1 MSGGTSAAMKP
12 SGGVQARVLV
22 VDDHPVVRLGIR
34 AMLSADAALS
44 VVAEADSVET
54 ALELAKSPEIDL
66 ALVELSLGHGKGLE
80 LVRTLHQCVP
90 DLPILVFS
98 ARDEVLF
105 AERSLTAGARGY
117 IMKREPIERLAGAI
131 RQVLA
136 GQIVVSDG
144 LAQCLLERAGTQVA
158 GRGLAHLT
166 NRELEVLQ
174 MIGEGLNTA
183 AIAQQ
188 LRLSVKTIETYRSNI
203 KTKLGLRDATDLIRY
218 AAAWIQG

>member
-1 MSGGTSAAMKP
+1 MK
-12 SGGVQARVLV
+12 SSSGVQARVLV
-22 VDDHPVVRLGIR
+22 VDDHPVVRLGLR

-44 VVAEADSVET
+44 VVAEADSAET
-54 ALELAKSPEIDL
+54 ALELAKGSEIDL

-98 ARDEVLF
+98 ARDEALF
-105 AERSLTAGARGY
+105 AERSLKAGARGY

-131 RQVLA
+131 RRVLA
-136 GQIVVSDG
+136 GQIVVSDA
-144 LAQCLLERAGTQVA
+144 LAQDLLERAGTQVA

-174 MIGEGLNTA
+174 MIGGGLNTA
-183 AIAQQ
+183 AIAQR